1 MSVWKGFKE
10 FIVSDKVAENEYI
23 YSFYLTSPD
32 DEKLP
37 DYLPGQ
43 FIAIRVQNEDG
54 TWSRPRQYTLS
65 SVSNGKYFKIS
76 VKREPEGDVSKK
88 LCDTVHKGDLVK
100 ISAPTGKFVLKD
112 DGKSVV
118 FIGGG
123 IGITPMLTMAYKA
136 VESHPAVHLI
146 YSSPNS
152 NYHAFEEE
160 IEKLANNHEN
170 LKITT
175 VYTRP
180 LLADEAQRRFDLKGR
195 LSKEWLQENVNLNS
209 VFYFCGPV
217 EFMRSIYHY
226 LIELGVTPENIHYEL
241 FAPGQDITKSI

>member
-10 FIVSDKVAENEYI
+10 FTVSDKVVENEYI
-23 YSFYLTSPD
+23 YSFYLTST
-32 DEKLP
+32 DEETLP

-43 FIAIRVQNEDG
+43 FIAIRVQNEEG
-54 TWSRPRQYTLS
+54 VWSRPRQYTLS
-65 SVSNGKYFKIS
+65 NVSNGKYFKIS

-88 LCDTVHKGDLVK
+88 LCDRVHKGDLVK

-112 DGKSVV
+112 NEKPVV
-118 FIGGG
+118 LIGGG

-136 VESHPAVHLI
+136 VESHPSVHLI
-146 YSSPNS
+146 YSLPNS

-160 IEKLANNHEN
+160 IKHLNNQHEN
-170 LKITT
+170 LKTTT

-180 LLADEAQRRFDLKGR
+180 LLADEVQTRFDLKGR
-195 LSKEWLQENVNLNS
+195 LSKEWLEENVNLNS

-217 EFMRSIYHY
+217 EFMRSMYQY
-226 LIELGVTPENIHYEL
+226 LIKLGVTPENIHYEL

>member
-10 FIVSDKVAENEYI
+10 FIVSDKVSRKWI
-23 YSFYLTSPD
+23 YLFILFTSPD
-32 DEKLP
+32 DVKLP
-37 DYLPGQ
+37 VIYQDSLLLFVCKWRLELGQ
-43 FIAIRVQNEDG
+43 DQDNIRYQVFRMVNI
-54 TWSRPRQYTLS
+54 LKL
-65 SVSNGKYFKIS
+65 V

-118 FIGGG
+118 LIGGG